1 MKVIKNNRIRC
12 ESFSSSLPSFTKAV
26 GTVKPRFVQVTSAK
40 QIEPFENL
48 PGMLRKISVFEKAI
62 KSSLGAKQI
71 ILKVNE
77 FLKGIIDFKEADLF
91 FFDDFRL
98 KLVSVVEPSNLKT
111 TEFINRVFSEGIL
124 DWVLRENKPQ
134 VIPDLREVSS
144 AGSKSNYLLF
154 PIGEGREPKG
164 VFALLTKPMHK
175 YEDSLE
181 VQLIQLVLTI
191 AVPKIEL
198 IKKDEELKSTYHE
211 LHVYQS
217 KLSNDFRLSAIG
229 ELTSGLA
236 EDILS
241 PLQVILSTADYLQ
254 TDEETLGNKNINVI
268 KQQVRKVETVVNRLI
283 KFADM
288 NDDRLEIKPCRLDEV
303 IKDYHNFINSSL
315 QTANIE
321 CILNLDEN
329 VPSVLS
335 HPDYLTH
342 LLTTIF
348 GMIKTSAQDGGGIL
362 IQTKYNNGFVIV
374 RVVTTAFIQNLT
386 KDSKNNNDDLN
397 VKMITHLM
405 QKHQGSVEFDAS
417 ELTGSSIVLT
427 FPLKKKIR

>member
-1 MKVIKNNRIRC
+1 MRVIKNNRIRC

-48 PGMLRKISVFEKAI
+48 PGMLRKISVFERTI
-62 KSSLGAKQI
+62 KSCHDAKQI
-71 ILKVNE
+71 ILKVDE
-77 FLKGIIDFKEADLF
+77 FLNGIIEFKEADLF

-134 VIPDLREVSS
+134 VIPDLREVNST
-144 AGSKSNYLLF
+144 GSKSNYLLF
-154 PIGEGREPKG
+154 PIGEGKEPKG

-181 VQLIQLVLTI
+181 TQLIQLVLNI

-254 TDEETLGNKNINVI
+254 TDEETVGNKNLNVI
-268 KQQVRKVETVVNRLI
+268 KQQVRRVETVINRLV
-283 KFADM
+283 KFADI
-288 NDDRLEIKPCRLDEV
+288 NDNRIEIKPCRLDEV
-303 IKDYHNFINSSL
+303 IKDYHNFISSSL
-315 QTANIE
+315 QAANIE

-362 IQTKYNNGFVIV
+362 IQTKYNNGIVIV
-374 RVVTTAFIQNLT
+374 RVVTTAFVQSLI
-386 KDSKNNNDDLN
+386 KNSTSNNDDLN
-397 VKMITHLM
+397 VKMISHLM
-405 QKHQGSVEFDAS
+405 QKHQGSVDFDAN

>member
-1 MKVIKNNRIRC
+1 MRVIKNHRIRC
-12 ESFSSSLPSFTKAV
+12 ESFSSSLPSFTKAI
-26 GTVKPRFVQVTSAK
+26 GTAKPRFVQVSAAKAIDTS
-40 QIEPFENL
+40 ENL
-48 PGMLRKISVFEKAI
+48 PYMLKKISAFEKAI
-62 KSSLGAKQI
+62 KNSADAKQI

-77 FLKGIIDFKEADLF
+77 FLNGIIDFKEADLF

-98 KLVSVVEPSNLKT
+98 KLVSVVEPANLKT
-111 TEFINRVFSEGIL
+111 TEFINSVFSEGIL
-124 DWVLRENKPQ
+124 EWVLKENKPQ
-134 VIPDLREVSS
+134 IIPDLRDVSS

-164 VFALLTKPMHK
+164 VFALLTKPTYK
-175 YEDSLE
+175 YEESFE
-181 VQLIQLVLTI
+181 VQLIQLVLNI

-198 IKKDEELKSTYHE
+198 IRKDEELKSTYNE

-254 TDEETLGNKNINVI
+254 TDEETVGNKNLDVI
-268 KQQVRKVETVVNRLI
+268 KQQVKRVETVINRLV

-288 NDDRLEIKPCRLDEV
+288 NDNRLEIKPCRLDEV
-303 IKDYHNFINSSL
+303 IKEYCNFISSSL
-315 QTANIE
+315 QAANIE
-321 CILNLDEN
+321 CILNIDEN
-329 VPSVLS
+329 IPSVLS
-335 HPDYLTH
+335 HSDYLTH

-348 GMIKTSAQDGGGIL
+348 GMIKTSAQNGGGIL
-362 IQTKYNNGFVIV
+362 IQAKYNNGFVIV
-374 RVVTTAFIQNLT
+374 RIITTAFLQTLT
-386 KDSKNNNDDLN
+386 KELKNNSDDLN

-405 QKHQGSVEFDAS
+405 QKHQGSVAFDAN